1 MFTRVRL
8 FFIFVLIFFISS
20 ILYFIFVSGF
30 FRSDLGESRVLVG
43 GVNGSEVV
51 EFLSDFGVA
60 AEGARVDGKPII
72 VFFTLSGN
80 ENCERSFELFRNKEI
95 QRLSKHFICVVVDG
109 VSSDSVCELYKVSA
123 FPTVLILDTEGKE
136 IQRLTGKET
145 KEEQLT
151 IQMHIAIQLA
161 TNANKSKIR

>member
-8 FFIFVLIFFISS
+8 FFIFVLIFCVSCVLF
-20 ILYFIFVSGF
+20 FIFVSGF
-30 FRSDLGESRVLVG
+30 FRRDLVGSGVLVS
-43 GVNGSEVV
+43 GSEVV

-60 AEGARVDGKPII
+60 AEGARVERKPII

-80 ENCERSFELFRNKEI
+80 ENCERSFELFRNQEI

-109 VSSDSVCELYKVSA
+109 VSSGSVCELYRVSA

-136 IQRLTGKET
+136 IKRLTGKET
-145 KEEQLT
+145 DKEQLSV
-151 IQMHIAIQLA
+151 QMHLAIQLA
-161 TNANKSKIR
+161 TNANKTKIR